1 MVTEFS
7 QVLILSSLIFNI
19 WFMSMH
25 LILNLTFLS
34 FLSIE
39 VDIHPVLCFMIQFI
53 WISFTVDLDFKFK
66 SVEILLILSPLL
78 LVMSLWFI
86 ESLRNLCL
94 LSSLIFM
101 TSTSVLKQLILN
113 PLLLLI
119 KFKSIL
125 LTSHQDLSHQNFSMI
140 LFLL

>member
-7 QVLILSSLIFNI
+7 QMRILSSLIFNI

-53 WISFTVDLDFKFK
+53 WISFTVDLDFRFK

-125 LTSHQDLSHQNFSMI
+125 LTSLQDLSHQNFSMI

>member
-7 QVLILSSLIFNI
+7 QVLILSSLTFNI

-25 LILNLTFLS
+25 MILNLMFLS

-39 VDIHPVLCFMIQFI
+39 VDIHPVLCFMILFI
-53 WISFTVDLDFKFK
+53 WISFTVDLDSRFK
-66 SVEILLILSPLL
+66 SVEILLILFLLL
-78 LVMSLWFI
+78 LVMSLCFI
-86 ESLRNLCL
+86 ESLRSLCL

-101 TSTSVLKQLILN
+101 TSTSVSKQLILN

-125 LTSHQDLSHQNFSMI
+125 LTSHQDLSHQNFLMI
-140 LFLL
+140 LFLH

>member
-53 WISFTVDLDFKFK
+53 WISFTVDLDFRFK

-86 ESLRNLCL
+86 ESLRNPCL